1 MPKFL
6 ENTETPLPL
15 EEHLRSILEQC
26 SAPAPIHLPIQ
37 DAATRG
43 LILAEDVHA
52 KLNVPPFP
60 NSAVDGYLCRR
71 ADLSELPC
79 SLIVDGDIPAG
90 AYLNEASEHSA
101 PVPAAGHAYRIM
113 TGAPAPANPAEFC
126 VIPVEHTDQPRGPQP
141 LPKQVEIRAFDPE
154 RPHIRA
160 TGDDTKVGALLCEKG
175 SRLDAGAL
183 AALISTGVNE
193 VAVYPRPRV
202 AVVSSGDELVAPGV
216 TPNPGQLPDSNGPM
230 VATIVADYARS
241 IEVLHVADSPEDLR
255 DLLDELVQR
264 VDLIITTG
272 GVSAGAYDVV
282 RMVGSTADIRFY
294 PVAMQPG
301 KPQGAGRWRGPDS
314 AAEAQLLCLP
324 GNPVAAFCSAYL
336 FAVPT
341 LEALAGANPSTEP
354 YVAGTVPAIAEAPI
368 PAPREGWAR
377 VVPLH
382 VTVGNQLLV
391 SPFAPGGRGSHRV
404 ASLSGVG
411 ALAVLA
417 RGSSQVEAGDTIPVR
432 LLRLPQ

>member
-1 MPKFL
+1 MPKYDSQN
-6 ENTETPLPL
+6 ESPLPL
-15 EEHLRSILEQC
+15 EEHLRSILGQC
-26 SAPAPIHLPIQ
+26 SSPTAAPMPIE
-37 DAATRG
+37 DAAARG
-43 LILAEDVHA
+43 LILAEDIHA
-52 KLNVPPFP
+52 QLNVPPFP
-60 NSAVDGYLCRR
+60 NSAVDGYLCRQ
-71 ADLSELPC
+71 ADLDTLPC
-79 SLIVDGDIPAG
+79 SLVVDGDIPAG
-90 AYLNEASEHSA
+90 AYTSNELAPIPAS
-101 PVPAAGHAYRIM
+101 GHALRIM
-113 TGAPAPANPAEFC
+113 TGAPAPTEPNEFC
-126 VIPVEHTDQPRGPQP
+126 VIPVEDTDQPRGPQP
-141 LPKQVEIRAFDPE
+141 LPEKVEIQRFNPE

-160 TGDDTKVGALLCEKG
+160 AGDDTKVGALLCEEG

-183 AALISTGVNE
+183 AALISTGVTE
-193 VAVYPRPRV
+193 VKAYPRPRV
-202 AVVSSGDELVAPGV
+202 AVISSGDELVAPGV
-216 TPNPGQLPDSNGPM
+216 IPNPGQLPDSNGPM
-230 VATIVADYARS
+230 VAAIVADYARS
-241 IEVLHVADSPEDLR
+241 IEVLHVPDSPAELAA
-255 DLLDELVQR
+255 LLDELAQR

-272 GVSAGAYDVV
+272 GISAGAYDVV
-282 RMVGSTADIRFY
+282 RMVGSTADINFY

-324 GNPVAAFCSAYL
+324 GNPVAAFCSAHL
-336 FAVPT
+336 FAIPT
-341 LEALAGANPSTEP
+341 LEALAGANPSAEP
-354 YVAGTVPAIAEAPI
+354 YVAGTVPAISQAPI

-417 RGSSQVEAGDTIPVR
+417 SGAPAVAAGDTIPVR